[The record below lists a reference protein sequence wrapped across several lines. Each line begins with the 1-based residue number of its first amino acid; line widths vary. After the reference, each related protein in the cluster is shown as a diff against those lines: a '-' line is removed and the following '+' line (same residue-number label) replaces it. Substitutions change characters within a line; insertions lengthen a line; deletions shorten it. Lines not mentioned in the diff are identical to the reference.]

1 MTEPI
6 VTVLGVYRRRL
17 TDELFVE
24 QHSILYP
31 NDGTGVS
38 RTESERQIREQLGSV
53 VLIEA
58 VVVNR
63 DQRFDASD
71 FTQAQIGL
79 PRDRW
84 QAAWAE
90 VYLSPDG
97 TALAVDRWS
106 PAPER
111 GDLRIAFFFHYW
123 NETVPLQTSYG
134 EIVCPAPQPMPSRL
148 ERLVPFIPVD

>member
-1 MTEPI
+1 MTDPI
-6 VTVLGVYRRRL
+6 VKVLGVYRL
-17 TDELFVE
+17 NVTAELFAK
-24 QHSILYP
+24 QLSILHP
-31 NDGTGVS
+31 NDAGVS
-38 RTESERQIREQLGSV
+38 RAEAERQIREQLCSV

-63 DQRFDASD
+63 DQHFDASD

-79 PRDRW
+79 PSNRW

-90 VYLSPDG
+90 AYLSPDG
-97 TALAVDRWS
+97 TALAAKRWS
-106 PAPER
+106 PAPAY

-134 EIVCPAPQPMPSRL
+134 EIMCPAPQPMPSRL
-148 ERLVPFIPVD
+148 ERLVPFISVD